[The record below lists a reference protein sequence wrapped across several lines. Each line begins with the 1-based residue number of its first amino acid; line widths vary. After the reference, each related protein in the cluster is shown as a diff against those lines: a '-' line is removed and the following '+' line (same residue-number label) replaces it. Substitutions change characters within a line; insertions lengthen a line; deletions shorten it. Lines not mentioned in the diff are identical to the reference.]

1 VGSAAIFADVRICV
15 VDDNRNF
22 QNLFRTLLRGMG
34 FRRVDVHGD
43 PLEALALVNSTPIDI
58 TFVDLVM
65 PRQNGIDWTRSARRS
80 SGLANPTMPITLVS
94 GHVDRRVLEAAV
106 KAGVDDVLV
115 KPLSPATLYRHISRL
130 LRHPVPYVRGPEGYF
145 GPDLRSARNRPAA
158 ADPVAG
164 GPAHMEGSEAGRRRY
179 ARTVPGLHVE
189 RPREPVYDVDQA
201 FLD

>member
-1 VGSAAIFADVRICV
+1 MGSAAIYADVRICV

-34 FRRVDVHGD
+34 FRRVDIHSD
-43 PLEALALVNSTPIDI
+43 PREALSLVTSTPIDI

-65 PRQNGIDWTRSARRS
+65 PRQNGIDWVRSARRS
-80 SGLANPTMPITLVS
+80 SSLANPTMPITLVS

-106 KAGVDDVLV
+106 EAGVDDILV
-115 KPLSPATLYRHISRL
+115 KPLSPATLYRHIARL
-130 LRHPVPYVRGPEGYF
+130 LRHPVPYVRGADGYF
-145 GPDLRSARNRPAA
+145 GPDLRISRNRPAA
-158 ADPVAG
+158 PETNIGAPVREERAE
-164 GPAHMEGSEAGRRRY
+164 PGRRRY
-179 ARTVPGLHVE
+179 ARSLPGLHVE

>member
-1 VGSAAIFADVRICV
+1 MGSAAIFADVRICV

-43 PLEALALVNSTPIDI
+43 PQEALSLVTSTPVDI

-65 PRQNGIDWTRSARRS
+65 PRQNGIDWIRAARRS
-80 SGLANPTMPITLVS
+80 TRLANPTMPITLVS

-115 KPLSPATLYRHISRL
+115 KPLAPATLYRHISRL

-145 GPDLRSARNRPAA
+145 GPDLRIDRNHPAA
-158 ADPVAG
+158 EPAANGPVREERAV
-164 GPAHMEGSEAGRRRY
+164 AGRRRY
-179 ARTVPGLHVE
+179 ARSLPGLHVE

>member
-1 VGSAAIFADVRICV
+1 MGSAAIFADVRICV

-22 QNLFRTLLRGMG
+22 QNLFRTVLRGMG

-43 PLEALALVNSTPIDI
+43 PHEALSLVTSTPVDI

-65 PRQNGIDWTRSARRS
+65 PRQNGIEWTRSARRS
-80 SGLANPTMPITLVS
+80 SRLANPTMPIALVS

-106 KAGVDDVLV
+106 HAGVDDVLV

-145 GPDLRSARNRPAA
+145 GPDLRLVRNRPAA
-158 ADPVAG
+158 ADPTAG
-164 GPAHMEGSEAGRRRY
+164 TPMREERTETGRRRY
-179 ARTVPGLHVE
+179 ARTLPGLHVE